1 MLEWLWRW
9 SLGFKEFKK
18 NTRKTIKELKSQQT
32 SSKEDT
38 PPEKEKPTQSKKAVL
53 TRWSLS
59 REEIITLMLNSEYL
73 VMLQEYDLDTTS
85 NETLL
90 ELFEKFKEWL
100 NDQK

>member
-1 MLEWLWRW
+1 MYWM
-9 SLGFKEFKK
+9 
-18 NTRKTIKELKSQQT
+18 IKF
-32 SSKEDT
+32 
-38 PPEKEKPTQSKKAVL
+38 
-53 TRWSLS
+53 
-59 REEIITLMLNSEYL
+59 NSEYL